1 MGSMTSMFISFAILW
16 PVTAILV
23 RPNCSNI
30 SNDVCNTS
38 LSPSERAAALS
49 LAATV
54 EEKVAN
60 LVNNGT
66 GIPRL
71 NIPAYEWWNEGLHG
85 LGFSEGVDFGVNLS
99 VGVIPS
105 GEPFTWATSFANP
118 ILLAAAFDDA
128 MIQRVAE
135 IISTE
140 ARAFNNFGRAGLDL
154 WTPNINPY
162 KDPRWGR
169 GMETP
174 GEDPLRVKNYV
185 KSFVLGLEGPPGS
198 YPKKAIATCKHF
210 AGYDLENGNSSNRH
224 SFDAIISTQDLV
236 EYYLPPFQQ
245 CARDSRAGSVMCS
258 YNAVNGTPACAD
270 SYLLNTIL
278 RGHWNWTAEDQY
290 IVTDCGVLLD
300 TYSAHNYTHTAPEA
314 AAALLKAGS
323 DNLCSASSSDISTAY
338 NTSLLSES
346 DVDRAFRRQTEGLI
360 RLGYFD
366 PPENSPWHDLSWDD
380 VGGSETEEFAR
391 RSAADSMVLL
401 KNQDSL
407 PLSVGDTP
415 SLALIGFWANATW
428 ELLGTYFGVSPF
440 YHSALFAA
448 QQLGFET
455 HYAQG
460 APLAYNAS
468 LDSLGESIEAA
479 TKADVVLYFGG
490 IDLSIESEENDREA
504 ISWSTPQLTE
514 IEHICALD
522 KPCIVIQFGDQL
534 DNTPLLS
541 NPNVSAIL
549 WAGYPGQ
556 DGGPAVFDVLTGK
569 VPPAGRLPVSQYPAD
584 YVERVSMTDMSLRP
598 SNSSPG
604 RTYKFFN
611 GAVQPFGYGLH
622 YSNFSASFRSLSI
635 QGRDVA
641 DFRQDS
647 GPTFQVADSV
657 SRCPETYLDLCP
669 FGTITIDV
677 VNEGD
682 ITSDFVLLIFLAG
695 EHGPAPYPIKELVA
709 YHRLRDITPGEH
721 QSASLELTLG
731 LLARVDDHGNTI
743 LYPGSYDL
751 LLDVPTQASTS
762 FLLSGDEAV
771 LDFWPQP

>member
-1 MGSMTSMFISFAILW
+1 MGSTTSMLISFFMLW
-16 PVTAILV
+16 PVTAVFV

-30 SNDVCNTS
+30 SNDICNTS
-38 LSPSERAAALS
+38 LSPSSRAAALS

-105 GEPFTWATSFANP
+105 GEPFSWATSFANP
-118 ILLAAAFDDA
+118 ILLDAAFDDA

-185 KSFVLGLEGPPGS
+185 KYFVLGLEGPPAS
-198 YPKKAIATCKHF
+198 YPKKTIATCKHF

-224 SFDAIISTQDLV
+224 SFSTPSS
-236 EYYLPPFQQ
+236 LPRTF
-245 CARDSRAGSVMCS
+245 
-258 YNAVNGTPACAD
+258 
-270 SYLLNTIL
+270 YLLDTIL
-278 RGHWNWTAEDQY
+278 RGHWNWTAEHQY
-290 IVTDCGVLLD
+290 VVTDCGVL
-300 TYSAHNYTHTAPEA
+300 TATEA
-314 AAALLKAGS
+314 AAALLNAGS
-323 DNLCSASSSDISTAY
+323 DNLCSASSSDISNAY

-346 DVDRAFRRQTEGLI
+346 DVDRAFRRQTEGLV

-366 PPENSPWHDLSWDD
+366 PPESNPWYNLSWND
-380 VGGSETEEFAR
+380 VGTSETEQFAR

-401 KNQDSL
+401 KNQDTL
-407 PLSVGDTP
+407 PLNIDARSP
-415 SLALIGFWANATW
+415 ALVGFWANATW
-428 ELLGTYFGVSPF
+428 ELVGTYFGVSPF

-455 HYAQG
+455 YYAQD
-460 APLAYNAS
+460 ASLAYN
-468 LDSLGESIEAA
+468 DSLANLGGSIEAA

-490 IDLSIESEENDREA
+490 IDLKIESEENDREA
-504 ISWSTPQLTE
+504 ISWSTPQLIE
-514 IEHICALD
+514 IEHICALG
-522 KPCIVIQFGDQL
+522 KPCVVIQFGDQL

-584 YVERVSMTDMSLRP
+584 YVERISMTDMSLRP
-598 SNSSPG
+598 SNSSPC
-604 RTYKFFN
+604 RTYKFFD

-622 YSNFSASFRSLSI
+622 YSRFSASFRNFSR
-635 QGRDVA
+635 QGMGIPN
-641 DFRQDS
+641 FRQDS
-647 GPTFQVADSV
+647 GPTFRIAGCV
-657 SRCPETYLDLCP
+657 SGCSETYQDLCP
-669 FGTITIDV
+669 FGTITVDV

-682 ITSDFVLLIFLAG
+682 ITSDFVLLVFLAG
-695 EHGPAPYPIKELVA
+695 GHGPTPYPIKELVA
-709 YHRLRDITPGEH
+709 YHRLHDVAAGDR
-721 QSASLELTLG
+721 QSVRLDLTLG
-731 LLARVDDHGNTI
+731 NLARVDDNGNTV
-743 LYPGSYDL
+743 LYPGTYDI

-762 FLLSGDEAV
+762 FRLSGEETV
-771 LDFWPQP
+771 LDLWPQP

>member
-1 MGSMTSMFISFAILW
+1 MADLPYRADHPALAHMSIATVVNEVDLE
-16 PVTAILV
+16 PTVTVL
-23 RPNCSNI
+23 RTTM
-30 SNDVCNTS
+30 SNDICNTS
-38 LSPSERAAALS
+38 LSLSKRAAALS

-60 LVNNGT
+60 LVKQVVMQRTSNLLLISFSNGT

-105 GEPFTWATSFANP
+105 GEPFSWATSFANP
-118 ILLAAAFDDA
+118 ILLDAAFDDA

-185 KSFVLGLEGPPGS
+185 KYFVLGLEGPPAS
-198 YPKKAIATCKHF
+198 YPKKTIATCKHF

-236 EYYLPPFQQ
+236 EYYLPP
-245 CARDSRAGSVMCS
+245 CA
-258 YNAVNGTPACAD
+258 N
-270 SYLLNTIL
+270 SYLLDTIL
-278 RGHWNWTAEDQY
+278 RGHWNWTAENQY
-290 IVTDCGVLLD
+290 VVTDCG
-300 TYSAHNYTHTAPEA
+300 TATEA
-314 AAALLKAGS
+314 AAALLNAGS
-323 DNLCSASSSDISTAY
+323 DNLCSASSSDISNAY

-346 DVDRAFRRQTEGLI
+346 DVDRAFRRQAEGLV

-366 PPENSPWHDLSWDD
+366 PPESNPWYNLSWND
-380 VGGSETEEFAR
+380 VGTSETEQFAR

-401 KNQDSL
+401 KNQDTL
-407 PLSVGDTP
+407 PLNIDAR
-415 SLALIGFWANATW
+415 SLAL
-428 ELLGTYFGVSPF
+428 LVGTYFDVSPF

-455 HYAQG
+455 YYAQG
-460 APLAYNAS
+460 ASLAYN
-468 LDSLGESIEAA
+468 DSLANLGGSIEAA

-490 IDLSIESEENDREA
+490 IDLEIESEENDREA
-504 ISWSTPQLTE
+504 ISWSTPQLIE

-522 KPCIVIQFGDQL
+522 KPCVVIQFGDQL

-584 YVERVSMTDMSLRP
+584 YVEHIILRK

-604 RTYKFFN
+604 RTYKFFD

-622 YSNFSASFRSLSI
+622 YSCFSASFKNFSR
-635 QGRDVA
+635 QGMDIPN
-641 DFRQDS
+641 FRQDS
-647 GPTFQVADSV
+647 GPTFRTLFARMIRHWHGEPLKCLAAWKPSSVA
-657 SRCPETYLDLCP
+657 RRERP
-669 FGTITIDV
+669 
-677 VNEGD
+677 
-682 ITSDFVLLIFLAG
+682 
-695 EHGPAPYPIKELVA
+695 
-709 YHRLRDITPGEH
+709 
-721 QSASLELTLG
+721 TL
-731 LLARVDDHGNTI
+731 
-743 LYPGSYDL
+743 
-751 LLDVPTQASTS
+751 
-762 FLLSGDEAV
+762 
-771 LDFWPQP
+771 